1 MSWLRFLLRHP
12 LLLLAEA
19 VASALVG
26 GMLREGFLRA
36 DARGRAPMEMTVS
49 VLGETERPDGSWE
62 GADLL
67 ARSDATAQRFQIS
80 LRVERRA
87 RVSLDAV
94 EGKDTSRLFPQEK
107 REVILEPGRWYA
119 IPGPRTFYELA
130 GRVRL
135 HLNVAPADCTD
146 RAGQSPQPA
155 GAVGPPSLVTF
166 RLTDGAPHQLT
177 RQSFAAGGAARLVL
191 DLRAP

>member
-1 MSWLRFLLRHP
+1 MSWLRIFFRHP
-12 LLLLAEA
+12 LLLLVEA
-19 VASALVG
+19 VASTLIG

-36 DARGRAPMEMTVS
+36 DARGRAPMEMTVT
-49 VLGETERPDGSWE
+49 VLGETERLDGSWE

-67 ARSDATAQRFQIS
+67 ARGDASAQRFQIS
-80 LRVERRA
+80 LRVERRS

-94 EGKDTSRLFPQEK
+94 EGKDTSRLFPSEK
-107 REVILEPGRWYA
+107 REAILEPGRWYA

-135 HLNVAPADCTD
+135 HLNVAPTD
-146 RAGQSPQPA
+146 RTDQSFQPA
-155 GAVGPPSLVTF
+155 DAVGPPSLVTF
-166 RLTDGAPHQLT
+166 RLTDGSPYQLT
-177 RQSFAAGGAARLVL
+177 RQDFVAKGAVRLEL

>member
-26 GMLREGFLRA
+26 GMLREGLLRA
-36 DARGRAPMEMTVS
+36 DARGRAPMEMTVT
-49 VLGETERPDGSWE
+49 VLGETERLDGSWE

-87 RVSLDAV
+87 RVSLDVV
-94 EGKDTSRLFPQEK
+94 EGKDVSRLFPQEK
-107 REVILEPGRWYA
+107 REAVLEPGRWYA
-119 IPGPRTFYELA
+119 IPGPRTFYELQ

-135 HLNVAPADCTD
+135 HLNVAPAD
-146 RAGQSPQPA
+146 RADQSFQPA
-155 GAVGPPSLVTF
+155 DAVGPPSLVTF
-166 RLTDGAPHQLT
+166 RLTDGAPYQLT
-177 RQSFAAGGAARLVL
+177 RQGFAEPCRVSWYGA
-191 DLRAP
+191 P

>member
-1 MSWLRFLLRHP
+1 MSWLRLLLRHP
-12 LLLLAEA
+12 LLLLVEA

-36 DARGRAPMEMTVS
+36 DARGRAPMEMTVT
-49 VLGETERPDGSWE
+49 VLGETERLDGSWE

-67 ARSDATAQRFQIS
+67 ARSDATAQRFQLS

-94 EGKDTSRLFPQEK
+94 EGKDISRLFPQEK
-107 REVILEPGRWYA
+107 REAILEPGRWYA

-135 HLNVAPADCTD
+135 HLNVAPAD
-146 RAGQSPQPA
+146 RADQSFQSA
-155 GAVGPPSLVTF
+155 DAVGPPSLVTF
-166 RLTDGAPHQLT
+166 RLTDGAPYQLT
-177 RQSFAAGGAARLVL
+177 RQSFVAGGAARLVL

>member
-1 MSWLRFLLRHP
+1 MSWLRLLLRHP
-12 LLLLAEA
+12 LLLLVEA

-36 DARGRAPMEMTVS
+36 DARGHAPMEMTVT
-49 VLGETERPDGSWE
+49 VLGETERLDGSWE

-94 EGKDTSRLFPQEK
+94 EGKDISRLFPQEK
-107 REVILEPGRWYA
+107 REAILEPGRWYA

-135 HLNVAPADCTD
+135 HLNVAPAD
-146 RAGQSPQPA
+146 RADQSFQSA
-155 GAVGPPSLVTF
+155 DAVGPPSLVTF
-166 RLTDGAPHQLT
+166 RLTDGAPYQLT
-177 RQSFAAGGAARLVL
+177 RQSFVAGGAARLVL